1 SNNRRREKQEGRHEN
16 GEHRCSEGRRR
27 VEQQLDTN
35 PRKCLWLCLR
45 QWGTRMVMKE
55 TQYPYTGPKTQRFL
69 DYVGEIDYK
78 KLSTYYGAYA
88 NRTRHAIIS
97 TRVGAHSSADAFIF

>member
-1 SNNRRREKQEGRHEN
+1 MASRISDIGCPRGAASEAAQSNNRRREKQEGRHEN

-69 DYVGEIDYK
+69 DYVGEID
-78 KLSTYYGAYA
+78 
-88 NRTRHAIIS
+88 
-97 TRVGAHSSADAFIF
+97 